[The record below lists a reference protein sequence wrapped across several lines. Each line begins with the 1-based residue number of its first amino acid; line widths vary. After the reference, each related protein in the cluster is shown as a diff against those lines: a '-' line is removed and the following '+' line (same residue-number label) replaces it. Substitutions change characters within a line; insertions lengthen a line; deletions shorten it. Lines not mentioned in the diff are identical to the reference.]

1 MNDNIHNNLK
11 LDTLGLT
18 LSDLTIKSS
27 IFANQLVSLNK
38 KAYGPLMSLAIDNQI
53 SAFNNIGSLKLN
65 LPKIDEYVSP
75 MLNAAREAT
84 LSISELVNNENILK
98 IRNLST
104 NIGSWFNEVLI
115 AGQKFS
121 DNVQPFVKSSE
132 ILLNNINTLI
142 KPTKLAQF
150 SIQSNLAKISELSI
164 FAENYLSKSE
174 AAGLGAIVNLNNE
187 LKININDSFLELSA
201 GYKNLFASFEKNL
214 GIFANF
220 NPHITRLT
228 SEEYF
233 NSANL
238 LESISI
244 EGSGGVAEQIL
255 KNNILIDNE
264 RGLSFY
270 LQQVNRDLINLWN
283 GSKKALASDNPDRIR
298 HFGTSLR
305 ELFTQVIHA
314 LAPNNEI
321 KLWTSRKDYFEDGNP
336 TRKAR
341 LNYICRN
348 ISNETFEEFIDK
360 DITALLAFLDLF
372 QNCTHEVKSKIT
384 EIQLLAM
391 QCRAESTIKYLITI
405 SKN

>member
-11 LDTLGLT
+11 LATLGLT

-38 KAYGPLMSLAIDNQI
+38 KAYRPLMSLAIDNQI

-104 NIGSWFNEVLI
+104 NISSWFNEVLI

-174 AAGLGAIVNLNNE
+174 AAGLGAIVNINNE

-201 GYKNLFASFEKNL
+201 GYKNLFASFGKNL

-244 EGSGGVAEQIL
+244 EGSEGVAEQIL

-321 KLWTSRKDYFEDGNP
+321 KLWTSRKDYFKDGNP

-360 DITALLAFLDLF
+360 DITALLALLDLF
-372 QNCTHEVKSKIT
+372 ENCTHEVKSKIT